1 MFRGVFFFVS
11 CIRMF
16 KRQLAIA
23 LAVSSLAFAGEHWNL
38 DAGDVS
44 MKYLSMQ
51 TSARSAALSGAGVA
65 DATRAS
71 DVSRNPLAMNGV
83 IEAEAGINHI
93 IFPEYTA
100 DDYTTAYVVLPF
112 TAFNY
117 PLTFSAG
124 AEFLGYDG
132 IEGRDEEGF
141 KTSDYGAYAWTLQA
155 GLGNR
160 SKAFNWAATA
170 RFSQQTI
177 DDESA
182 IALLGDIGGA
192 FHVNRYFA
200 FGATLTNAGYM
211 GNYDGEKE
219 HAPMALQA
227 GITGIVPIAEL
238 FNLAS
243 IWNIHLSADAYRRA
257 DMEDPEWR
265 FGGEVNY
272 METLMLR
279 IGYAARPDTEDGVS
293 AGIGFNFGM
302 IGFDYAYSPKKAFD
316 GGYHYLTLGL
326 KF

>member
-1 MFRGVFFFVS
+1 MLKKIVAAFTLCS
-11 CIRMF
+11 C
-16 KRQLAIA
+16 A
-23 LAVSSLAFAGEHWNL
+23 SLAFAGEHWNV

-83 IEAEAGINHI
+83 LEAEAGINHI

-112 TAFNY
+112 TAFDY
-117 PLTFSAG
+117 PLAFSAG

-160 SKAFNWAATA
+160 SKTFNWAASA

-211 GNYDGEKE
+211 GDYDGESE
-219 HAPMALQA
+219 TAPMALQA

-243 IWNIHLSADAYRRA
+243 IWTVHLSADAYRRA
-257 DMEDPEWR
+257 DMDDPEWR